1 MNLNNRVER
10 IKAILDLLNQ
20 GYNLSTPSLV
30 ERFNISKKIIQTDFK
45 DFILP
50 LLPNETIYYDYSSKT
65 YKAKNNFLSKTLFNS
80 KELAI
85 IAVLKNKSTDKY
97 SDHDL
102 KANVDKL
109 FFKFEKELSNQLY
122 SKSSVEKIDKFQN
135 ELIQLENAIENKNIV
150 KCFYNNKY
158 REIYPLK
165 ILNLEGYWYL
175 IVFEPQDKKIKTFH
189 LNTIKKIE
197 VLNAN
202 YKFDKEIVKTFDNAI
217 TAYYKPENEPIT
229 VELFI
234 DATVSRYFL
243 RKPLNPTQRVIKKYD
258 HGSLELEIIITDLM
272 EIIPTIQRYIP
283 FVGIITPDEL
293 KIEVKNNIDLYLK
306 RFE

>member
-1 MNLNNRVER
+1 Y
-10 IKAILDLLNQ
+10 Q
-20 GYNLSTPSLV
+20 
-30 ERFNISKKIIQTDFK
+30 
-45 DFILP
+45 
-50 LLPNETIYYDYSSKT
+50 
-65 YKAKNNFLSKTLFNS
+65 
-80 KELAI
+80 
-85 IAVLKNKSTDKY
+85 
-97 SDHDL
+97 
-102 KANVDKL
+102 
-109 FFKFEKELSNQLY
+109 
-122 SKSSVEKIDKFQN
+122 KSSVEKIDNFKD
-135 ELIQLENAIENKNIV
+135 EIIQIKNAIESRNIIQCTYNK
-150 KCFYNNKY
+150 KD
-158 REIYPLK
+158 REVYPLK

-234 DATVSRYFL
+234 DETVSRYFL

-258 HGSLELEIIITDLM
+258 DGSLELEIIITDLM

-283 FVGIITPDEL
+283 HIGIIIPDEL
-293 KIEVKNNIDLYLK
+293 KLEVRKNLEIYFK